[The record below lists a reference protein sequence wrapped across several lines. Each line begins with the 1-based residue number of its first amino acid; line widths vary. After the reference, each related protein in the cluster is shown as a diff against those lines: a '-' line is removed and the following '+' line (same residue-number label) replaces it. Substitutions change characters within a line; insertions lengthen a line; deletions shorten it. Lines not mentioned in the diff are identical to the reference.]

1 MRSLFVLFSALYL
14 LAGAPQSARAQTPQE
29 PEATTVEEVV
39 VLARRSGAPM
49 WEITRGGGSLILVGE
64 IRGVPEATPWRPDAL
79 EAATLRAD
87 RVISGMRV
95 RASVSDLF
103 RLIWRSRTLT
113 RLPGDT
119 TSADYLTPE
128 WQARLDALETVH
140 RQDYSRQSFLI
151 ASSDLL
157 SDRLKFDRHTT
168 EDAGDV
174 VNRAARR
181 GRIPVESIA
190 VARGDELVENLL
202 TAPPETLAPCMT
214 AAIAA
219 TEAGPDGL
227 VARGQAWTRFQ
238 VPTVLASPLQI
249 ALGQCW
255 PWGDP
260 TLGPQLKAAWLEAID
275 AAVAQDGTTMAV
287 APLTVLAEPG
297 GVLDALE
304 ARGFEVVG
312 PEWRAE
318 TPDAAAPGVDEVDS
332 EHGV

>member
-1 MRSLFVLFSALYL
+1 MRSLVALCFGLCL
-14 LAGAPQSARAQTPQE
+14 LAGAPQTAWAQTPDGSE
-29 PEATTVEEVV
+29 VTTVEEVV

-49 WEITRGGGSLILVGE
+49 WEITLGGNTLILVGE

-79 EAATLRAD
+79 ETATLRAD

-119 TSADYLTPE
+119 TSAEYLTPE
-128 WQARLDALETVH
+128 WQARLDALEALH

-157 SDRLKFDRHTT
+157 TDRLRFNRDTT

-181 GRIPVESIA
+181 GRIPVDSIA

-219 TEAGPDGL
+219 TEAGPEGL
-227 VARGQAWTRFQ
+227 VARGQAWTRFH
-238 VPTVLASPLQI
+238 VPAVLASPLQI

-260 TLGPQLKAAWLEAID
+260 TLGPQLRAAWLEAID
-275 AAVAQDGTTMAV
+275 AALAQDGATMAV

-297 GVLDALE
+297 GVLDTLE
-304 ARGFEVVG
+304 ARGFEVDG
-312 PEWRAE
+312 PEWKAE
-318 TPDAAAPGVDEVDS
+318 PDGREPS
-332 EHGV
+332 ES